1 MKGLGK
7 VLFWFGFIILIGIVM
22 AYLILLLA
30 GALAYVT
37 ASAILILCGVILA
50 GTLLMLLGRAYERR
64 GERKESIRKIQEL
77 ESKVASSASATT
89 PAADT
94 TGA

>member
-7 VLFWFGFIILIGIVM
+7 VLFWFGFIVLIGIVM

-37 ASAILILCGVILA
+37 ASAILILCGVILG

-77 ESKVASSASATT
+77 ESKVAASASAST
-89 PAADT
+89 PASPEA
-94 TGA
+94 